1 MRLRNK
7 ADLTEKLDTDET
19 HKGSLSIF
27 AYLANFKKYKY
38 HQKTHSLFP
47 QHLEYSIQS
56 WRI

>member
-27 AYLANFKKYKY
+27 AYLANFK
-38 HQKTHSLFP
+38 
-47 QHLEYSIQS
+47 
-56 WRI
+56 